1 MKSIPSRL
9 HVTVRKPTRAVRA
22 MLFAGACISAFVV
35 ADAARAGDVS
45 DVFVFGDSSS
55 DLGSMGPDRR
65 PTNQGSM
72 WSETL
77 ADRLGLQSTTA
88 SQVTLDANG
97 NIVAVVG
104 TGGNN
109 FAVNGAT
116 AVPYP
121 GVSSFSDQVDLF
133 AADRGRFS
141 ANDLVMTWF
150 ARNDITTAFA
160 LGVPYDAG

>member
-1 MKSIPSRL
+1 
-9 HVTVRKPTRAVRA
+9 
-22 MLFAGACISAFVV
+22 
-35 ADAARAGDVS
+35 
-45 DVFVFGDSSS
+45 
-55 DLGSMGPDRR
+55 
-65 PTNQGSM
+65 M